1 METDYSNQ
9 LPTGVIINGQALTSS
24 EVLAVARY
32 YAHVAL
38 GDESILRIRAARTV
52 IDTISA
58 ENQKVYG
65 VTTGFG
71 HLSRVR
77 IPQDQLEELQHN
89 LLRSHSAGV
98 GEPLSE
104 EITRAMVLLLAAS
117 LGGVESLVILPI
129 YSSHYNMTNE
139 ELRRAGVS
147 PGTVR
152 VSIGLEDKEDLI
164 EDLEQALG

>member
-1 METDYSNQ
+1 METEYNNQ
-9 LPTGVIINGQALTSS
+9 LPTGIIINGQALTSA
-24 EVLAVARY
+24 EVLAVARH

-38 GDESILRIRAARTV
+38 GDESISCIRAARAV

-89 LLRSHSAGV
+89 LLRSHAGRV
-98 GEPLSE
+98 VVRRLEGGE
-104 EITRAMVLLLAAS
+104 
-117 LGGVESLVILPI
+117 
-129 YSSHYNMTNE
+129 
-139 ELRRAGVS
+139 RRARHVGPRHREVH
-147 PGTVR
+147 
-152 VSIGLEDKEDLI
+152 
-164 EDLEQALG
+164 LGE